1 MEILKK
7 ITRIGVFI
15 FMINPVVTFAQ
26 NQFSV
31 TQKAF
36 SQSYKLEAQGDF
48 KSAIN
53 ELKAIY
59 VENSYEFNVRLGWLN
74 YMAGSFKESMAFY
87 NKSIELMPYAEEPKF
102 GYVFPL
108 SALGRWD
115 EVLSIYKEILENSPH
130 NTKAMYYL
138 GTIYYNRSQFD
149 KAIAYFKQIV
159 DLYPFDYDGL
169 LMYAWTNLQ
178 LGKKKEAKVLFQ
190 KVLLNKPSDNSA
202 IDGLAL
208 VSKF

>member
-7 ITRIGVFI
+7 TIVIGIFSLFI
-15 FMINPVVTFAQ
+15 NTMLYAQ
-26 NQFSV
+26 SNFTNLQEAFSKSYELEAKGDFILAANEV
-31 TQKAF
+31 KAF
-36 SQSYKLEAQGDF
+36 YEA
-48 KSAIN
+48 S
-53 ELKAIY
+53 
-59 VENSYEFNVRLGWLN
+59 SYETNLRLGWLN
-74 YMAGSFKESMAFY
+74 YMAGNFNESISFYKKSM
-87 NKSIELMPYAEEPKF
+87 ELMPYADEPKF
-102 GYVFPL
+102 GYIFPL

-115 EVLSIYKEILENSPH
+115 EVIGLYTTILENSPH

-149 KAIAYFKQIV
+149 KAIAHFKQIV

-190 KVLLNKPSDNSA
+190 KVLLNKPYDTSA
-202 IDGLAL
+202 IEGLAL
-208 VSKF
+208 ASN